1 MATTSY
7 REKRRTR
14 SARGRGC
21 DHVVAGVRAVAGA
34 EPKFVAV
41 GTTAW
46 SGRPPS
52 GAPLSFVVRD
62 RYEIRVAE
70 GFQSGTLMQL
80 VRALE
85 QL

>member
-1 MATTSY
+1 MAATNY
-7 REKRRTR
+7 REKRRAR

-21 DHVVAGVRAVAGA
+21 DHVGAGARAVAGA
-34 EPKFVAV
+34 ETKFVAV
-41 GTTAW
+41 GTTTW

-52 GAPLSFVVRD
+52 GAALSFVVRG

-80 VRALE
+80 VRTLE